1 VYVEVDL
8 TADPAEVA
16 LHDAADLGS
25 LKVVVRDSDGGPAA
39 LYAALD
45 GLGWLDG
52 SGNALLRTD
61 ALKRMAGDLA
71 ADERWLRSFERMVEY
86 AATRGWVALEG
97 SALKAHCEWR
107 EA

>member
-8 TADPAEVA
+8 TADPAAVA
-16 LHDAADLGS
+16 LRDAGDLGS

-61 ALKRMAGDLA
+61 ALKRLAGELVE
-71 ADERWLRSFERMVEY
+71 DERWRRSFDRMVED
-86 AATRGWVALEG
+86 AATRGWVALDG

-107 EA
+107 EG